1 MARTRHGRNAKTVS
15 RMAELAVAA
24 PQVVAVRTA
33 RMIAAGANPGAA
45 DRAEFS
51 GMHTEKVQAF
61 WESMSAMALQTI
73 KTQQNYARDSA
84 LHWWRLWTT
93 PWWLASNRTAATT
106 ASAVLAP
113 PSAARRKRAA
123 SDLLAAGLGPV
134 HKRATANAR
143 RLTRKGKRKR

>member
-1 MARTRHGRNAKTVS
+1 MARTKQSRNVRTMT

-61 WESMSAMALQTI
+61 WESMSAMALQTM
-73 KTQQNYARDSA
+73 KTQQQYAQNAA
-84 LHWWRLWTT
+84 LQWWRLWTT
-93 PWWLASNRTAATT
+93 PWWLAANRSAAQTMST
-106 ASAVLAP
+106 LLAV
-113 PSAARRKRAA
+113 PSAAQRNRAVSDLAAA
-123 SDLLAAGLGPV
+123 SLGPV

-143 RLTRKGKRKR
+143 RLTGGRKR